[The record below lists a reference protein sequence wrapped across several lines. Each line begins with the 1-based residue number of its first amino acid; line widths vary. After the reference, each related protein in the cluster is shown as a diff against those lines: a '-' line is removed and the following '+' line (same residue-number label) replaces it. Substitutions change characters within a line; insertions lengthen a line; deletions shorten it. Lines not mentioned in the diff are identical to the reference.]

1 MHYRRAAT
9 RYVKF
14 AANFLIMGSARLN
27 AARLIA
33 QCVSTVDLD

>member
-14 AANFLIMGSARLN
+14 AANFLIKVQLASMQLG
-27 AARLIA
+27 
-33 QCVSTVDLD
+33 

>member
-14 AANFLIMGSARLN
+14 AANFLIMVQLAPMQLG
-27 AARLIA
+27 
-33 QCVSTVDLD
+33 